1 VLQFRRKEP
10 RESGKYRLS
19 ISTTTRKKRKRIMRM
34 RHGHPTPGLM
44 WMLGSELRLKGIKT
58 KKGQKCSHLENKGLI
73 LEEMDRIIKGIIR

>member
-1 VLQFRRKEP
+1 VLQFKLKES

-19 ISTTTRKKRKRIMRM
+19 ISTMTRKKRKRIMRM
-34 RHGHPTPGLM
+34 RHGHPIPGLM